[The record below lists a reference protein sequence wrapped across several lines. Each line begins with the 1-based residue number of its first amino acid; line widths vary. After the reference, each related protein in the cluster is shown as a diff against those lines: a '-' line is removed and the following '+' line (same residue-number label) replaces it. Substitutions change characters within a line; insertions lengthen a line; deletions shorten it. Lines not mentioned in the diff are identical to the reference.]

1 VDIHIGIDGISLFFI
16 LLTTFLIPIC
26 ILIGRNAIKVYIKEY
41 MICFLLLEL
50 MLILVFCVL
59 DLVLFYSLYEGIL
72 LPMII
77 IIGIWGS
84 RERKIGAAYQF
95 FLYTLFGSVFFLLA
109 ILAIHFETGTTDMN
123 ILLTTQFPF
132 HRQIFL

>member
-1 VDIHIGIDGISLFFI
+1 
-16 LLTTFLIPIC
+16 
-26 ILIGRNAIKVYIKEY
+26 

-59 DLVLFYSLYEGIL
+59 DLVLFYIFFESIL
-72 LPMII
+72 MPMML
-77 IIGIWGS
+77 IIGVWGS

-109 ILAIHFETGTTDMN
+109 ILAVYFETGTTDVH

-132 HRQIFL
+132 HRQILL